1 MLINTLTYSVAA
13 HQKQGNFLS
22 AQNIPSSYRQPL
34 HLLNFPPLP
43 NEANEWETVS
53 TKKRPRSSPDKRTSK
68 QTRTDNY
75 WLNPPTTT
83 SNRFEMLESEED
95 ENTTMNE
102 VGKTTKEKV
111 FKPPSIFVQEVKNI
125 SPLTDLLNAKAKDN
139 YEIKVL
145 NLDQVKIQPL
155 TSVFYTVIA
164 LEEKKTKFHTYKQKN
179 QRAFRTV
186 LKTCI
191 TPLILMT

>member
-1 MLINTLTYSVAA
+1 MGQPAAYPLQTYSVVP
-13 HQKQGNFLS
+13 HQQQGNFLP
-22 AQNIPSSYRQPL
+22 AQNIPSSYQQ
-34 HLLNFPPLP
+34 PLP
-43 NEANEWETVS
+43 NEANEWERVS
-53 TKKRPRSSPDKRTSK
+53 TKKRSRISPDKRTSK
-68 QTRTDNY
+68 QMRTDNY

-83 SNRFEMLESEED
+83 SNRFEILDSEED
-95 ENTTMNE
+95 ENTSMNE
-102 VGKTTKEKV
+102 VDMTSKENV
-111 FKPPSIFVQEVKNI
+111 FKPPPIFVQGVKNI
-125 SPLTDLLNAKAKDN
+125 SPLTDQNAKAKDN

-155 TSVFYTVIA
+155 TSVSYTVIIKA
-164 LEEKKTKFHTYKQKN
+164 LEENRISYLQTKN